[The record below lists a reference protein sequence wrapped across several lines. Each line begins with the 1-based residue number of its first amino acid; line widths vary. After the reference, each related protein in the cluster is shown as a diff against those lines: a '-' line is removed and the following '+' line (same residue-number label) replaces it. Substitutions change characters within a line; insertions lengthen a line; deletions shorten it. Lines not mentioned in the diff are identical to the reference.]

1 MFKILRTGL
10 RLIPTAIHAKKKIT
24 NLIKGNKKK
33 NKRFD
38 DVLQDQINDLKSQ
51 KSRIEDIH

>member
-33 NKRFD
+33 IK
-38 DVLQDQINDLKSQ
+38 DLMMYYNIKLT
-51 KSRIEDIH
+51 I